1 MGRKKKIPSQER
13 HIEYAIMDAIL
24 LEIEKKKAERCS
36 QNDSSCQSER
46 SVSYGIAKEVIN
58 RHKRANPW
66 LNRDVLNN
74 YKRSKANISAIPKS
88 ITRRNMDSISDLTNL
103 VEESEAVNEQEPS
116 ITEDIN
122 EPSTKV
128 AKKGGRPKGS
138 TNDNKRAD
146 KLKQMEAVNYAAT
159 KAFEYKEALT
169 KDNDL
174 KERVDKG
181 AYDKI
186 VREAEAKF
194 SLAEGSIKKEPILGR
209 LKSGRNS

>member
-24 LEIEKKKAERCS
+24 LEIEKKKAEWCS

-58 RHKRANPW
+58 RHKCAYHW
-66 LNRDVLNN
+66 LNRDILNN
-74 YKRSKANISAIPKS
+74 YKRSKANISA
-88 ITRRNMDSISDLTNL
+88 TRRNIDSISDLTNP
-103 VEESEAVNEQEPS
+103 VEESEAVNEQEPL